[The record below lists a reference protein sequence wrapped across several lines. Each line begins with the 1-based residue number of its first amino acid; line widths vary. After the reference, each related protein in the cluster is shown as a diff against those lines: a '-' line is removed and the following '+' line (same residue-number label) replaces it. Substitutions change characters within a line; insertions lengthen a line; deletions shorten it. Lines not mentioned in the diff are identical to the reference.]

1 MLPEGETPSCS
12 TNTEDAPAS
21 DKTKLG
27 TCEVCACKNAKYC
40 CPRCE
45 VKTCSL
51 NCNKIHKLEVECSGI
66 RDKAKFIPINKFTN
80 LDLSSDYRLLEEIT
94 RVVESSKKGRTSL
107 GYDFKKGLLRLQQE
121 ALKRHI
127 TLKYLPKNFVRHKNN
142 TTYFNFKSQ
151 VIEWHVDWV
160 FVNCENLKISEK
172 VPENLRLS
180 KILDKYLDKQ
190 DDEALQEKLQYYQA
204 ADLPGIR
211 ILLKAELK
219 SGKKFY
225 ELDSTYTLKE
235 CLKNRVI
242 IEYPTI
248 HLVLKDQ
255 ASFYDIVDSD
265 DEEDSKAELQKQ
277 IKSGQEVINKIIKK
291 SESDDSL
298 YESLRNLLFINEY
311 SDEDQGSDDET
322 H

>member
-1 MLPEGETPSCS
+1 MLPDGETPSCS
-12 TNTEDAPAS
+12 ETTAS
-21 DKTKLG
+21 GTKLG
-27 TCEVCACKNAKYC
+27 TCEVCARKNAKYC

-51 NCNKIHKLEVECSGI
+51 SCNKIHKLEVECSGV
-66 RDKAKFIPINKFTN
+66 RDRAKFIPVNKFTN
-80 LDLSSDYRLLEEIT
+80 LDLSSDYRLLEEIS
-94 RVVESSKKGRTSL
+94 RVVETSKKGRSSF
-107 GYDFKKGLLRLQQE
+107 GYNFTKGLLRLQQE

-127 TLKYLPKNFVRHKNN
+127 TLKYLPRSFVRHKNN
-142 TTYFNFKSQ
+142 TTRFDFKSQ
-151 VIEWHVDWV
+151 VIEWRVDWV
-160 FVNCENLKISEK
+160 FVNCENLKISEDK

-180 KILDKYLDKQ
+180 KILDKYLSKQ
-190 DDEALQEKLQYYQA
+190 GDEALQYYQA
-204 ADLPGIR
+204 ANLPGLR

-225 ELDSTYTLKE
+225 ELDPSYTLRE

-255 ASFYDIVDSD
+255 AIFYDIVDSD
-265 DEEDSKAELQKQ
+265 DEEDTKAELQKQ

-311 SDEDQGSDDET
+311 SDEEQGSDEEAK
-322 H
+322 